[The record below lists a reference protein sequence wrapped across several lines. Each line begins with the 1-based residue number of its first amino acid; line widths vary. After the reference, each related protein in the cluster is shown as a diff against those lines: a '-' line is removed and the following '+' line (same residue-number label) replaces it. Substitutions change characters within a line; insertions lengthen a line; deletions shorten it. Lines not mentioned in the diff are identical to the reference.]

1 MEPTIETRQNQGT
14 LKMMLKST
22 KRKKESLNVKKI
34 PRNIWN
40 YQYNTNMYF
49 YHEIEAGK
57 SYEGIGYD
65 ERQQDKI
72 NKEIDERKNY
82 KATKTQKQI
91 QLMLLYDLFESC

>member
-49 YHEIEAGK
+49 YMK
-57 SYEGIGYD
+57 
-65 ERQQDKI
+65 
-72 NKEIDERKNY
+72 
-82 KATKTQKQI
+82 
-91 QLMLLYDLFESC
+91 